1 MRVRAFIVFATLLLS
16 GCAGNPYKQFYQPAP
31 SVAQQELIQRRI
43 APPPATPELYHGND
57 PKTDLPALAAD
68 GYVAIGMSSYNGP
81 RGTDDDALQQGKAVG
96 ADRIVTFS
104 KYARTVQ
111 TALPLTLPTAQTSV
125 TNGTATAFG
134 TGGTATAYGSAL
146 TTTYGSQ
153 TTFIP
158 MSVDRFD
165 FLAVYLVKV
174 KYAFG
179 AQYRNL
185 NAAESQQV
193 STVNGV
199 VLTTVVH
206 GSPAAAAG
214 FLPGDI
220 VLKLD
225 GQAVVDQAQFNDWLK
240 QRQGQRIRVSVYR
253 SGRVIDVPVSLANY

>member
-1 MRVRAFIVFATLLLS
+1 LS
-16 GCAGNPYKQFYQPAP
+16 ACADNPYKQFYQPAP
-31 SVAQQELIQRRI
+31 SIAQQELMQRRI
-43 APPPATPELYHGND
+43 APPPEIPELYHGGD
-57 PKTDLPALAAD
+57 LKTDIPALAAD
-68 GYVAIGMSSYNGP
+68 GYVVIGMSTYSGP
-81 RGTDDDALQQGKAVG
+81 EGSDHDALQQGKAVG
-96 ADRIVTFS
+96 ADRIMTYH

-111 TALPLTLPTAQTSV
+111 TALPLTLPTTQTSI

-134 TGGTATAYGSAL
+134 AGGAATAYGSAL

-174 KYAFG
+174 RSAFG

-185 NAAESQQV
+185 NTTESKQV
-193 STVNGV
+193 GTVNGV
-199 VLTTVVH
+199 VLATVVH

-220 VLKLD
+220 VMKAD
-225 GQAVVDQAQFNDWLK
+225 GQPVADQAQFTELVR
-240 QRQGQRIRVSVYR
+240 QRQGQRITVSINR
-253 SGRVIDVPVSLANY
+253 AGHAMDIPVVLASY